1 MPESLLKYRF
11 RGTTLSCS
19 ELIVA
24 LENIIIDKVAMVPTA
39 KGKKHDTSAPMAI
52 GTATKEDSEN
62 ASQEGD
68 QRIIDFALQAVYKG
82 ARKGKWSFGKGQHWN
97 EKGGKGGKDGGKRL
111 MAERQWAR
119 KEAKDKRRVAKMK
132 TGRAVRMARQDILPL
147 GAGKE
152 ERRTCT
158 PWTKV
163 NARTPKNTQ
172 SVRLKV
178 KKICRHG
185 ACWKRAKVSSGKK

>member
-68 QRIIDFALQAVYKG
+68 QRIIDLVLQAVYKG
-82 ARKGKWSFGKGQHWN
+82 AGKGKWSFGKSQHWN
-97 EKGGKGGKDGGKRL
+97 EKGGKGGKDRGKRL
-111 MAERQWAR
+111 MADRQW
-119 KEAKDKRRVAKMK
+119 
-132 TGRAVRMARQDILPL
+132 Q
-147 GAGKE
+147 
-152 ERRTCT
+152 ERRQ
-158 PWTKV
+158 
-163 NARTPKNTQ
+163 RTREGWQ
-172 SVRLKV
+172 R
-178 KKICRHG
+178 
-185 ACWKRAKVSSGKK
+185 